1 LRRLR
6 ARCLLAAA
14 AAAVLAC
21 APGAC
26 ADDEPE
32 VTATLSQSRVRVG
45 DRVDL
50 DIHITAADPSRVS
63 VGDLDLGAK
72 AGDEDPDSTWSL
84 VAGRSA
90 SHDEPAADGRT
101 HRRVRFTI
109 APFRTGTIAVP
120 QVEVSVQPTSG
131 TAETT
136 SAINAGE
143 IEVTSVLPADADPKT
158 LEPRDIKGVVAV
170 PAPRWLWPA
179 VVAAAGAL
187 ALALAW
193 FLWSRLRRRV
203 AAIIRPP
210 QRLDEWALSE
220 LSAIEAE
227 HLPEHKKVKEHY
239 TRVTDVVR
247 RYLGGVF
254 GFDAI
259 DLTTH
264 EAMQALE
271 DIPQS
276 AGVRASVQGL
286 LEEADLVKFAKHQPE
301 MPACRRALEGARGI
315 VAAARPMLAPPQDAQ
330 GPAAG
335 GGAR

>member
-1 LRRLR
+1 
-6 ARCLLAAA
+6 
-14 AAAVLAC
+14 
-21 APGAC
+21 
-26 ADDEPE
+26 
-32 VTATLSQSRVRVG
+32 VG

-50 DIHITAADPSRVS
+50 DIHITAADPSRVR
-63 VGDLDLGAK
+63 VGDPDLGAT
-72 AGDEDPDSTWSL
+72 AGDGDPDSTWSL

-90 SHDEPAADGRT
+90 PQDEPAAAGRT
-101 HRRVRFTI
+101 HRRVRFTL
-109 APFRTGTIAVP
+109 APFRTGRIALP

-131 TAETT
+131 PAETMT
-136 SAINAGE
+136 IAAGE
-143 IEVTSVLPADADPKT
+143 IEVASVLPADADTKT
-158 LEPRDIKGVVAV
+158 LQPRDIKGVVAV

-179 VVAAAGAL
+179 VAAAA
-187 ALALAW
+187 AATVLALAW

-203 AAIIRPP
+203 AAIIRPA